1 MKRGEKMSPKGR
13 PTQDKR
19 DKRFEIRL
27 SNDTYKTL
35 EECSEQLGV
44 TKSEVIHKGIA
55 MVKEELDKLI
65 TQSKYKIIDFHTHPF
80 LTDKTNICSHLE
92 YANMSAKNTKRD
104 FQKIGVVKICGSVI
118 DRVPPRQSTT
128 FEHLRRLNDEA
139 FALRDLYKGFY
150 IPGIHVHP
158 GFVKE
163 SIAEIERANRNG
175 VKLIGELVP
184 YMHGWENYA
193 CKEFSEIL
201 EVAAHY
207 RMIVNFHSGGE
218 DEMDEMV
225 RNHKDVLFVA
235 AHPGS
240 AENFKRHLKR
250 MEMSENY
257 FLDLSGSGIMR
268 HGLLR
273 HGIDEFG
280 AERFLFGSDYPT
292 CNPAMFIGGVAFDFL
307 ITDNEKQKIFYQNA
321 FKLLSL

>member
-1 MKRGEKMSPKGR
+1 M
-13 PTQDKR
+13 D
-19 DKRFEIRL
+19 
-27 SNDTYKTL
+27 
-35 EECSEQLGV
+35 
-44 TKSEVIHKGIA
+44 
-55 MVKEELDKLI
+55 
-65 TQSKYKIIDFHTHPF
+65 YKIIDFHTHPF